1 MALHDTVA
9 VPDPVTLLGDITPQ
23 LNPDGTVS
31 VSETVPLKWLMDDTV
46 IVDEAEAPALTGP
59 GWLALI
65 VKSTTWTVT
74 STVWVRLPL
83 VLVTVAV

>member
-1 MALHDTVA
+1 MA
-9 VPDPVTLLGDITPQ
+9 VPDPVTLLGDIAPQ

-31 VSETVPLKWLMDDTV
+31 VSETVPVKWLTADTV
-46 IVDEAEAPALTGP
+46 IVEDAEAPALTGE

-74 STVWVRLPL
+74 AIVWVRLPL